1 LNANDFVTTFAFSK
15 LYPFLKAHDAVK
27 DTIIQWFW
35 QHSPEWNA
43 ATQETF
49 DAEAER
55 RLIQRCNRP
64 DVEIDFVLLN
74 DAIQR
79 GVRKRIPGRLRHRQ
93 FIGYDRVTGKEV
105 YAETQLEDDAC
116 QSAWLA
122 LLERRAFG
130 GRDANVAGQTAGRRQ
145 VRQIERI
152 VPVSQL
158 TLPAAD
164 SEDPESEPLA
174 PWDNQPVT
182 RRAGSDPAVY
192 ALIDELQEDI
202 RRQIIAQFAKE
213 RPEDYKFLV
222 EYIGSKGKTR
232 HTAQERR
239 RAKTIID
246 RLRRI
251 ESTEC
256 FPSKIK
262 SPRNTNV

>member
-27 DTIIQWFW
+27 DTIIRWYW
-35 QHSPEWNA
+35 QHAPDWNA
-43 ATQETF
+43 ATQEKF
-49 DAEAER
+49 DAEAEH

-64 DVEIDFVLLN
+64 DFEIDFVSLD

-93 FIGYDRVTGKEV
+93 FIGYDVTGKEV

-116 QSAWLA
+116 QAAWLD
-122 LLERRAFG
+122 LLERRAFN

-145 VRQIERI
+145 VRDVERLL
-152 VPVSQL
+152 PLSQL
-158 TLPAAD
+158 PDLPSAD
-164 SEDPESEPLA
+164 PEDPESEKLA

-182 RRAGSDPAVY
+182 RRAGSDPAVC

-202 RRQIIAQFAKE
+202 RRQIIRQFEKE

-222 EYIGSKGKTR
+222 EYIGSKSKTR
-232 HTAQERR
+232 HTSQDRR

-251 ESTEC
+251 ESTEF
-256 FPSKIK
+256 FPQNK
-262 SPRNTNV
+262 SGHR